1 MTIDIDCPQ
10 PPRDRHGSPGTPP
23 PCADP
28 SRETL
33 VVERA
38 TLRVFAHRLRA
49 LLAGVGAAA
58 DFLQRNHAGP
68 HVETELLAVMNEQA
82 ARIGVLLD
90 DFLVVVEGLPHA
102 TEQREVDLEAVA
114 RRVVRGLAAEA
125 QSRGAWL
132 VLDAAAPVPP
142 VAGDPGALHQ
152 ALVGAVRSLLAL
164 CRPGERVIIALECV
178 HGDAGP
184 AVRLTVSVGA
194 DDGDLAPRA
203 GSMARRDLSIDAA
216 RCIIEGHGGV
226 FTLLAD
232 RPGLS
237 WALPARPTP
246 LWPAAALLRQPS
258 PG

>member
-1 MTIDIDCPQ
+1 MTTDIDCPQ
-10 PPRDRHGSPGTPP
+10 SPRDRHGSPGTPA

-38 TLRVFAHRLRA
+38 TLRVFAHRVRA

-114 RRVVRGLAAEA
+114 RRVVRALAAEA
-125 QSRGAWL
+125 QSRRAWL

-142 VAGDPGALHQ
+142 VWGDPSALHQ
-152 ALVGAVRSLLAL
+152 ALMGAVRSLLAV
-164 CRPGERVIIALECV
+164 CRPGERVVITLEHAHWLDARPALT
-178 HGDAGP
+178 
-184 AVRLTVSVGA
+184 LTVSVGA
-194 DDGDLAPRA
+194 EHGDLTRRA
-203 GSMARRDLSIDAA
+203 RSLARSDLTIEAV
-216 RCIIEGHGGV
+216 RRIIESHGGD
-226 FTLLAD
+226 LEILPE
-232 RPGLS
+232 RPGLRWS
-237 WALPARPTP
+237 LPVRPAP
-246 LWPAAALLRQPS
+246 VRPAAALSR
-258 PG
+258 